1 VQINPRKEAAE
12 VHIGR
17 AVNDQTH
24 GTAGGVLCH
33 VDHRTAKMGVY
44 EGRHGHEKLSRYTG
58 KVSVV
63 PFCGF
68 VIIACVHTT

>member
-1 VQINPRKEAAE
+1 MQIDTGKEAAE

-17 AVNDQTH
+17 PVNHQTH
-24 GTAGGVLCH
+24 SPAGGVLGH
-33 VDHRTAKMGVY
+33 VDHGAAEMGIY
-44 EGRHGHEKLSRYTG
+44 ERGHRHEKLSRYTG